1 MNPEAALTLA
11 EKQKRVRYGIAGG
24 FAYVVVIYAVG
35 GWLIE
40 IAPVPAPAR
49 LAFALPWLMAPGAAL
64 FFMLAR
70 VGNARFVDN
79 VLMDGVAPPVGSAAD
94 IDRRCARNTVEQLL
108 IFLPAWLSLAVLLPD
123 ARLALVPALALSFA
137 FARLAF
143 WYGYHRTPT
152 GRAFGFAATLWATVF
167 AYLWAL
173 KLAIIG

>member
-1 MNPEAALTLA
+1 MNKAVLTLA
-11 EKQKRVRYGIAGG
+11 EKQKRVRIGIGCG
-24 FAYVVVIYAVG
+24 FAYVVALYAAG
-35 GWLIE
+35 GWLVE
-40 IAPVPAPAR
+40 IAPVAAPGR
-49 LAFALPWLMAPGAAL
+49 LAFALPWLMAPGMAL

-79 VLMDGVAPPVGSAAD
+79 ALMDGVPPPVGSATD
-94 IDRRCARNTVEQLL
+94 IDRRCALNTVEQLL
-108 IFLPAWLSLAVLLPD
+108 IFLPAWLTLAVLLPD

-137 FARLAF
+137 VARLAF

-173 KLAIIG
+173 KLAILS